1 MPRLQLNKGPAN
13 DLLLPCSCSVIF
25 TFVSALKH
33 DLNSFICYIL
43 AASLNSTLTPHRTE
57 VLLIRLSPDE
67 DIHPLMA
74 LLPNALKRVLSGP
87 MNNDPA
93 P

>member
-1 MPRLQLNKGPAN
+1 MFFQR
-13 DLLLPCSCSVIF
+13 DLY
-25 TFVSALKH
+25 
-33 DLNSFICYIL
+33 ICLCAQARHYFFYIL
-43 AASLNSTLTPHRTE
+43 YTCSITKLYSYSTQNRSSVNQT
-57 VLLIRLSPDE
+57 VSDE